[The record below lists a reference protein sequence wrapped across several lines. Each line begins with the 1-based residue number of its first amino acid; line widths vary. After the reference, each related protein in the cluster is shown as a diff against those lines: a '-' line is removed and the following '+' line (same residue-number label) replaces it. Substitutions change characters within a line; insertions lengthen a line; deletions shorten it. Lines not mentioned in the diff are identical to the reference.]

1 MTTSLAFGAPLGEHP
16 LAAPAANSGGDPSR
30 DDRTH
35 FAFLAET
42 SRFLGDSLDFQSTLE
57 TVAGLALPHFG
68 TWCMVDVIET
78 DGSIRRVAIIH
89 PDAAKQQAAREY
101 YARDSDAGV
110 GVRRRRVERDARR
123 SA

>member
-1 MTTSLAFGAPLGEHP
+1 MASVGFGTPL
-16 LAAPAANSGGDPSR
+16 

-42 SRFLGDSLDFQSTLE
+42 SRCLGDSLDFQSTLE
-57 TVAGLALPHFG
+57 TAAGLALPHFG

-78 DGSIRRVAIIH
+78 GGSIRRVAIIH

-101 YARDSDAGV
+101 YAAHPPCKDDPIGAPR
-110 GVRRRRVERDARR
+110 VRSEERRVGKECRARGAPRHRREERKR
-123 SA
+123 